1 MPKLLPVL
9 APVCLALGLTD
20 CSSDARR
27 ETPAATA
34 ATAAPAF
41 SAADEQQIRTV
52 LATQAAAWNRADLPA
67 YMQGYWQSDS
77 LLFIGK
83 NGPQHG
89 WQRTLDNYRRS
100 YPDASAM
107 GQLDFARLRITPV
120 GAEAAHVVGR
130 WHLARPQKGDLQGW
144 FTLLFRKLD
153 GRWVIVADHS
163 S

>member
-1 MPKLLPVL
+1 MRPQLYF
-9 APVCLALGLTD
+9 LALAVCGLAA
-20 CSSDARR
+20 CSDGAQPQA
-27 ETPAATA
+27 E
-34 ATAAPAF
+34 TAAPAAF
-41 SAADEQQIRTV
+41 AAADAQQIRQV
-52 LATQAAAWNRADLPA
+52 LSTQAAAWNRGDLA
-67 YMQGYWQSDS
+67 GYMQGYWQSDS

-100 YPDASAM
+100 YPGAAAM
-107 GQLDFARLRITPV
+107 GQLDFSQLRISPI
-120 GAEAAHVVGR
+120 AADAAHVVGH

-153 GRWVIVADHS
+153 GKWVIVADHS